1 MPRKGELYESMMS
14 SDQSYVHNFESNK
27 AKQNKDEQVIK
38 QILEDTEIEQ

>member
-1 MPRKGELYESMMS
+1 MS

-27 AKQNKDEQVIK
+27 AKQNKDKQVIK